1 MSTGHPSS
9 ASRRVPLAAPPW
21 RAGALAA
28 AVAAVV
34 VGTLL
39 TVAPR
44 PAARAQADTWRP
56 VLDGLYGD
64 RVAALALVGPASQVS
79 RPLLILPAD
88 QGLFRSTDGART
100 WSPVAVDPQRSPSV
114 VLTVARAGSD
124 DAGRVLY
131 AGLRNPPLL
140 GVSDD
145 GGATWSTR
153 PGPAGASRFD
163 RVAVARTGQIL
174 AADRSQGLVWTS
186 ADQGD
191 TWSTQTLADA
201 GIAGRVD
208 DIFAAPDDPV
218 VYLVAG
224 GALYRSTDVPG
235 QWQAVLGPAGT
246 PAATVSHAAVGPRGR
261 LYAVARGAAADVER
275 LFASE
280 DRGDTW
286 PFGGW
291 PSPAPAAGTA
301 RALTA
306 GEVGENLP
314 AVWLAFESGE
324 VYQSDDKGAGWTR
337 LRTLPAP
344 PTLVAFDPAS
354 REVWVGTD
362 GLGLFR
368 AAPGWGQFGAVPVE
382 ALALAGATYNLDR
395 QVFLNARI
403 RPSRRDGGV
412 VRPALHGLYASVGGD
427 TWARVDSYDVLGTN
441 LLASP
446 DFKRDRRLFSG
457 RVVSHD
463 AGLTW
468 SPLGAAPGGAAPYV
482 AAVGPM
488 TGTHPVLY
496 GLGQPYDAGGTDLVR
511 SEDGGQ
517 SWVATDATVGGI
529 AAVVVSPAYVEERV
543 VYLATDR
550 GVVFKAVDGLSFEQ
564 VGRIAALTP
573 ERVLYDLV
581 ISPRFRND
589 QTLLAAVEDTAGA
602 ARAAMFIS
610 IDGGKTWTRR
620 ADNLPGNA
628 RPRTLVLSP
637 SFSSDRVV
645 FMAGERRTTDPAL
658 PTVFGSD
665 AAGISWYPEA
675 TLPPGAYVRSLLWG
689 GTLAAGRLFAAAGPA
704 GVWVRTLDGAPE
716 PGPTPTPGP
725 VTPTATREP
734 TPSPTPTASAMP
746 TASLTPGG
754 TPPSATPTAD
764 APTPAATATA
774 SGAPPDTATP
784 SPTATSPAT
793 ATATDIATAT
803 DTATPTTTATPPATA
818 TPARRPAY
826 LPLAWQR
833 IRR

>member
-1 MSTGHPSS
+1 MNTRQPTLTSPRT
-9 ASRRVPLAAPPW
+9 AARRGGW
-21 RAGALAA
+21 RGGALVIAA
-28 AVAAVV
+28 AMVVASA
-34 VGTLL
+34 LPW
-39 TVAPR
+39 AIPR

-56 VLDGLYGD
+56 VLNGLYGD
-64 RVAALALVGPASQVS
+64 RVTALAWVGGTSQIS
-79 RPLLILPAD
+79 RPLLILPLD

-100 WSPVAVDPQRSPSV
+100 WAPVAVDPQRSPSV
-114 VLTVARAGSD
+114 VLTVTRAGND
-124 DAGRVLY
+124 DTGRLFY

-163 RVAVARTGQIL
+163 RIAVARTGQL
-174 AADRSQGLVWTS
+174 YAADRGLGVIWTS
-186 ADQGD
+186 LDQGD
-191 TWSTQTLADA
+191 TWATQTLADV
-201 GIAGRVD
+201 GIAGRVE

-224 GALYRSTDVPG
+224 GALYRSTAAPG
-235 QWQAVLGPAGT
+235 AWQPVLGPSST
-246 PAATVSHAAVGPRGR
+246 PAVTVSHAAVGPRGR
-261 LYAVARGAAADVER
+261 LYAVTRQVADAVEGVM
-275 LFASE
+275 ASE

-291 PSPAPAAGTA
+291 PSPAPAAASA

-306 GEVGENLP
+306 GEIGENLP

-354 REVWVGTD
+354 RDVWVGSD

-368 AAPGWGQFGAVPVE
+368 AAPTWGQFGAVSVE

-395 QVFLNARI
+395 QLYLNARI
-403 RPSRRDGGV
+403 RASRRDGGV

-427 TWARVDSYDVLGTN
+427 VWTRVDSFETLGAN
-441 LLASP
+441 LMASP
-446 DFKRDRRLFSG
+446 DFKRDRRLYSG
-457 RVVSHD
+457 RMVSHD

-468 SPLGAAPGGAAPYV
+468 SPLGTAPGGTVPYV

-488 TGTHPVLY
+488 TGTHPVVF
-496 GLGQPYDAGGTDLVR
+496 GLGEPYETGGTDLWR

-529 AAVVVSPAYVEERV
+529 VAVVVSPAYIEERV
-543 VYLATDR
+543 VLFATDR

-602 ARAAMFIS
+602 ARAAMYIS
-610 IDGGKTWTRR
+610 IDGGKTWSRR
-620 ADNLPGNA
+620 AEDLPGNA
-628 RPRTLVLSP
+628 RPRTLALSP
-637 SFSSDRVV
+637 AFSSDRVV
-645 FMAGERRTTDPAL
+645 FMAGERRVTDPPL

-716 PGPTPTPGP
+716 PGPTATPGP
-725 VTPTATREP
+725 ATPSATAAASATPSVTPTRT
-734 TPSPTPTASAMP
+734 PTPTASA
-746 TASLTPGG
+746 TAPG
-754 TPPSATPTAD
+754 TPPSATPTDDGA
-764 APTPAATATA
+764 TPAA
-774 SGAPPDTATP
+774 SATP
-784 SPTATSPAT
+784 TVEPPAT
-793 ATATDIATAT
+793 ATATPS
-803 DTATPTTTATPPATA
+803 ATPTATRTATAAATLA
-818 TPARRPAY
+818 PSATVTPAASPTPTPWRAY
-826 LPLAWQR
+826 LPLGWQR